1 MNKEAEFYTP
11 NELADRWKVHPNS
24 VYSMIQEGELTAL
37 RIGKKT
43 TRRPAIRIPFD
54 SVAAYEA
61 KQLRK

>member
-1 MNKEAEFYTP
+1 MEKQADFYTP
-11 NELADRWKVHPNS
+11 SELADRWKVHPNS
-24 VYSMIQEGELTAL
+24 IYNLIQDGELTAL

-54 SVAAYEA
+54 TVEAYEA